1 MLKITLFGS
10 ESTGKT
16 TLAAQLAAHYQTVW
30 VPEYSRIY
38 QEKHR
43 RPLTFQ
49 DVTPI
54 AKGQLRLEK
63 QYPCLTGRQVSKS
76 PNLLICDTDVLETKV
91 YSEAYY
97 GKTPAWLLRELPW
110 HYADFYLLTNIDL
123 PWQPDGIRDR
133 PDDRE
138 AMHQRFKTELTSRTL
153 AFQEISG
160 SEPERLRQAIR
171 ALEKWLPQA
180 TTKTPQV

>member
-16 TLAAQLAAHYQTVW
+16 TLAAQLAAHYRTIW

-38 QEKHR
+38 QEKHHR
-43 RPLTFQ
+43 ALTFR

-63 QYPCLTGRQVSKS
+63 QYISKS

-97 GKTPAWLLRELPW
+97 GKTPAWLLRELPA

-138 AMHQRFKTELTSRTL
+138 AMHQRFKTELTSRKL
-153 AFQEISG
+153 PFQEISG

-171 ALEKWLPQA
+171 TLEKWLPLA
-180 TTKTPQV
+180 TPKSPQV